1 MNTSLKQAY
10 RQEMALAK
18 KYYRQQD
25 YDLTFYHLERAHIL
39 GQCYVI
45 PHTRAHWWMLKV
57 GWRCGDAREIRGQ
70 ILRIAG
76 SLVLSRIWVP
86 LGNTGGADV
95 SPIQPMAIPDDL
107 KALLESR

>member
-1 MNTSLKQAY
+1 
-10 RQEMALAK
+10 
-18 KYYRQQD
+18 
-25 YDLTFYHLERAHIL
+25 
-39 GQCYVI
+39 
-45 PHTRAHWWMLKV
+45 MLKV